1 VTTTRSGFDRKVD
14 GLGRIVIPAEIRDH
28 FGLHVGDH
36 LDIHIDG
43 DAIVLTPM
51 VERCPLCGC
60 LGVPG
65 SPHHDDVTP

>member
-1 VTTTRSGFDRKVD
+1 VTATRSGFDRKVD

-43 DAIVLTPM
+43 DAIVLTSM

-60 LGVPG
+60 LGIATSSRHG
-65 SPHHDDVTP
+65 SVAP